1 MIGRIKGVLLEKQPP
16 DILLDVAGIAYE
28 VHTSMNTFYRLPELG
43 HEIILHTH
51 FVVREDA
58 QQLFGFVDLSER
70 SLFRTLLKVNGV
82 GPRMALSILSSIEA
96 DQFVRCVA
104 DNDIATLVKLPGI
117 GKKTAER
124 LMIEMRDRL
133 DDWQNMAAT
142 SFLPSSTH
150 IAPTPHPKA
159 ATHEAIS
166 ALISLGYKPPEA
178 SRAIAQLAV
187 EGLSSAELIRLA
199 LKGMVKA

>member
-43 HEIILHTH
+43 HEVILHTH

-58 QQLFGFVDLSER
+58 QQLFGFVDLPER

-133 DDWQNMAAT
+133 GDWESIAAT
-142 SFLPSSTH
+142 SFLPSSTN
-150 IAPTPHPKA
+150 IVPKPHPKA
-159 ATHEAIS
+159 ASHEAVS

-187 EGLSSAELIRLA
+187 EGLTSAELIRLA